1 MVFKLPLP
9 SERVGER
16 PKFSNMKSIAI
27 SGSPRE
33 NVGKRDAKELRY
45 QGQVPAVLYGGATQ
59 THFSVSAADLKPVVY
74 TPVVQFI
81 DLEIAGTTSQAI
93 IKDMQFHPLTDEIIH
108 VDFLLLDETKPVT
121 IEIPIHLTGTSPG
134 VKMGGKLVQKLRKL
148 RIKALPKDH
157 LDTIEVSIEGL
168 EVGKSVRVR
177 DISFPNLTITNTP
190 EDTILSITTSRALRQ
205 AEQEAASG
213 KK

>member
-1 MVFKLPLP
+1 
-9 SERVGER
+9 
-16 PKFSNMKSIAI
+16 MKSIAI

-45 QGQVPAVLYGGATQ
+45 EGKVPAVLYGGKTQ
-59 THFSVSAADLKPVVY
+59 THFAVSAADLKPVIY
-74 TPVVQFI
+74 TPVVHFI
-81 DLEIAGTTSQAI
+81 DIEVAGVKTQAI
-93 IKDMQFHPLTDEIIH
+93 IQDMQFHPLTEQLLHI
-108 VDFLLLDETKPVT
+108 DFLELDEKKPIA
-121 IEIPIHLTGTSPG
+121 IEIPIRVTGTSPG

-157 LDTIEVSIEGL
+157 LDTIDVSIEGL
-168 EVGKSVRVR
+168 EVGKSVRVS
-177 DISFPNLTITNTP
+177 DLKFDKLVITNSP

-205 AEQEAASG
+205 AEETAAAAA

>member
-1 MVFKLPLP
+1 
-9 SERVGER
+9 
-16 PKFSNMKSIAI
+16 MKSIAI

-45 QGQVPAVLYGGATQ
+45 QGLVPAVLYGGKTQ
-59 THFSVSAADLKPVVY
+59 THFSVSAADLKPVIY
-74 TPVVQFI
+74 TPVVHFI
-81 DLEIAGTTSQAI
+81 DITVAGTKTQAI
-93 IKDMQFHPLTDEIIH
+93 IQDIQFHPLTEQILH
-108 VDFLLLDETKPVT
+108 VDFLELDEKKPIA
-121 IEIPIHLTGTSPG
+121 IEIPIRITGTSPG

-157 LDTIEVSIEGL
+157 LDNIDVSIEGL
-168 EVGKSVRVR
+168 EVGKSVRVG
-177 DISFPNLTITNTP
+177 DLKFDKLTITNAK

-205 AEQEAASG
+205 AEQDAAAA